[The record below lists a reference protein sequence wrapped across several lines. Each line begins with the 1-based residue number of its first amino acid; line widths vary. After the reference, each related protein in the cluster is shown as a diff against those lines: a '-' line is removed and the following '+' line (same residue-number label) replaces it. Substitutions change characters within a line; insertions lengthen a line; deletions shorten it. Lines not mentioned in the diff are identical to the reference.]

1 MESSDELVGI
11 VSSLSVSLQGI
22 QKERAHVADQGPVA
36 TLIWG

>member
-11 VSSLSVSLQGI
+11 VSSVSLQGI
-22 QKERAHVADQGPVA
+22 QEERVHVADQGPVA